1 MDKQDSIESDETVRR
16 GPSLTSPKSRGNS
29 DVTRDSSAQ
38 QPRTGD
44 EPTESL
50 VAKPANADVV
60 AGGNSGGRAS
70 SGRDSSGSVGAD
82 GDHFAPG
89 LEEAK
94 TVIRQAVAS
103 GHRKH
108 ENTGRTPA
116 DIAKVL
122 VGEQLNQYFLE
133 ALIGGGGMGAVFRAH
148 DQQLDRIVAL
158 KVIPFVGND
167 PELQRRFRNE
177 AQNAAK
183 LDHPRIARVFDAGNY
198 DDWHYIVFE
207 YINGTNIR
215 DLVDHHGVLSLD
227 DAVVF
232 TSQVAEALDHA
243 AQRGIVHRDIK
254 PSNVLVAEDGSV
266 KLVDMGL
273 ARSDNLDLSEDM
285 TASGVTL
292 GTFDYISPEQAFDP
306 RDADLRSDLYSLGCT
321 FYFMV
326 TGEAPFTGGTMLQ
339 KLISHGNAPP
349 PNPQQLRSDLP
360 DEVVA
365 VMHRMMAK
373 DPQSR
378 YQNARDLLADLNE
391 LAYRFQLKRAQTNA
405 VVTLPTGNDGL
416 QRLQNHLPWMIAC
429 VLILMIG
436 GYLEL
441 QSTASRDAFPINRPA
456 SLKRTAAT
464 RTRTLPSI
472 INPPE
477 NQIDSFDGE
486 TDASDQSAMA
496 DVPVSLNPPALNSN
510 SPNSTLPVPTGGVVG
525 PINQGDLVTDD
536 GALSDS
542 AIDLRDAANAAARP
556 PSFGLRLP
564 IPAMP
569 GSDPFTPLGQAEED
583 DRLMPNRG
591 NGDSAGPSNDF
602 VATAPRDASSGS
614 SPGGISATEMIA
626 STGRD
631 RSTAVT
637 TPTRPAPMI
646 DLPIPKAVRVVAP
659 SLLALAMRVDQVD
672 RDTDG
677 AILVASLADAID
689 LAMRFGVSRVELATP
704 ELITGPL
711 AIPQDNMVFESI
723 VGRTTVR
730 MVSPDT
736 LAIGRSEMLNIGNNR
751 TRFRNLDFHWELT
764 QEQVDGGSMFVI
776 NDNRLTRFQDCT
788 FTLVNKAIHEG
799 VAFFQIITDPEALP
813 DSETLPG
820 RVLNPNENALPLVA
834 IQFDNA
840 IVRGEA
846 NFIEMD
852 YAAALQ
858 LVWNNG
864 LLAISGR
871 MIDTYGARRPALIAS
886 PIRVSLSNVT
896 AQIPLGLMR
905 MRLGPTGVYPV
916 PIQRE
921 ADQCVFMIDE
931 GQAQIELIGME
942 SLASETDR
950 VVLRGE
956 DNAYVGFDTL
966 DDPLLY
972 VADVNGNT
980 SIDDLGELAS
990 GGLSWIKETSPHW
1003 SVLWS
1008 TMRSRSQ
1015 TFHQLT
1021 PANYRQ
1027 DGAIVVG
1034 FNETDLPAI
1043 N

>member
-1 MDKQDSIESDETVRR
+1 MDNQDSIESDETVRR
-16 GPSLTSPKSRGNS
+16 APSLTSPKSHSLEPNS
-29 DVTRDSSAQ
+29 QKPASLES
-38 QPRTGD
+38 RTGD
-44 EPTESL
+44 EVTETL
-50 VAKPANADVV
+50 VTRSAPVNAVEGEYV
-60 AGGNSGGRAS
+60 PS
-70 SGRDSSGSVGAD
+70 
-82 GDHFAPG
+82 

-148 DQQLDRIVAL
+148 DQQLDRVVAL
-158 KVIPFVGND
+158 KVIPFVGHD

-207 YINGTNIR
+207 YINGTNLR

-326 TGEAPFTGGTMLQ
+326 TGEAPYTGGTMLQ

-349 PNPQQLRSDLP
+349 PNPRQLRQDLP
-360 DEVVA
+360 DEAVA

-373 DPQSR
+373 DPQAR

-391 LAYRFQLKRAQTNA
+391 LAYRFHLKRAQTNA
-405 VVTLPTGNDGL
+405 VVTLPAGNDGL
-416 QRLQNHLPWMIAC
+416 QRLQNHLPWMIAG

-441 QSTASRDAFPINRPA
+441 QSTASREGWVINRPP

-464 RTRTLPSI
+464 TSAVFPSI

-477 NQIDSFDGE
+477 NQPESELIDS
-486 TDASDQSAMA
+486 DASDT
-496 DVPVSLNPPALNSN
+496 DVNAETPAALNPPALN
-510 SPNSTLPVPTGGVVG
+510 V
-525 PINQGDLVTDD
+525 
-536 GALSDS
+536 DS
-542 AIDLRDAANAAARP
+542 ATMSREERANGTLNQNGLISEQGASVDGPVDLRDAANAAARP

-564 IPAMP
+564 VPVLP
-569 GSDPFTPLGQAEED
+569 GGD
-583 DRLMPNRG
+583 DG
-591 NGDSAGPSNDF
+591 
-602 VATAPRDASSGS
+602 ASSFQDNGEERLFPIRDGEDLVRSSSEMNVTNGRETAARSIASANSPAAEATDSSGRIQGS
-614 SPGGISATEMIA
+614 SAN
-626 STGRD
+626 
-631 RSTAVT
+631 
-637 TPTRPAPMI
+637 TPTRPAPI
-646 DLPIPKAVRVVAP
+646 VDLPTPKAVRIVAP

-672 RDTDG
+672 RDNDG

-689 LAMRFGVSRVELATP
+689 LAMRFGVGRVELATP
-704 ELITGPL
+704 ELVTGPL
-711 AIPQDNMVFESI
+711 VIPQDNMVFESI
-723 VGRTTVR
+723 VRRTTVR

-736 LAIGRSEMLNIGNNR
+736 LAIGRSEMLNIGNYR
-751 TRFRNLDFHWELT
+751 TQFRNIDFHWELT

-799 VAFFQIITDPEALP
+799 VTFFQIITDPQALP

-846 NFIEMD
+846 TFIQMD

-871 MIDTYGARRPALIAS
+871 MIDTFGARRPAVVAS
-886 PIRVSLSNVT
+886 PIRVSMSNVT
-896 AQIPLGLMR
+896 AEIPQGLLR
-905 MRLGPTGVYPV
+905 MRLGPSGIYPV

-921 ADQCVFMIDE
+921 ADQCVFLIDE
-931 GQAQIELIGME
+931 GQAQFELVGMDA
-942 SLASETDR
+942 LASDNDP

-956 DNAYVGFDTL
+956 DNAYVGYESL

-972 VADVNGNT
+972 VSDIKGNT
-980 SIDDLGELAS
+980 SVDELSELAT
-990 GGLSWIKETSPHW
+990 GDLPWIREISPHW

-1008 TMRSRSQ
+1008 SARSRSQ
-1015 TFHQLT
+1015 TFHRLT

-1027 DGAIVVG
+1027 DGAIVLG
-1034 FNETDLPAI
+1034 FKEAELPALP
-1043 N
+1043 